1 MTKTLIALFALAVVI
16 AGLMTACA
24 VNEIKHS
31 KVATESAQR
40 YIEENED
47 RFVKDMANYLA
58 TQHFTLTQTGAPALQ
73 EIVRAA
79 LAEGDLSS
87 QSDTSRARPSNKL
100 KRAKAPSWRI
110 GPGWNVQVSTSLTF
124 SVPDPNPDNP
134 TPRFRALLYH
144 NVLVDTETGAIIS
157 VKPHKTKRYLWV
169 TYSNHGNADWYAARN
184 N

>member
-1 MTKTLIALFALAVVI
+1 MIKSLIALSALAVVI
-16 AGLMTACA
+16 AGLITACTA
-24 VNEIKHS
+24 NVIKHS
-31 KVATESAQR
+31 DVATKSAQR

-58 TQHFTLTQTGAPALQ
+58 TQHFTLNQTGAPALQ
-73 EIVRAA
+73 GIVRAA
-79 LAEGDLSS
+79 LAEDDTSS
-87 QSDTSRARPSNKL
+87 QFETGHARYSNKL
-100 KRAKAPSWRI
+100 KRARAPTWRI
-110 GPGWNVQVSTSLTF
+110 GPGWNVQISTSLTF

-169 TYSNHGNADWYAARN
+169 TYSEHGNADWYAARN